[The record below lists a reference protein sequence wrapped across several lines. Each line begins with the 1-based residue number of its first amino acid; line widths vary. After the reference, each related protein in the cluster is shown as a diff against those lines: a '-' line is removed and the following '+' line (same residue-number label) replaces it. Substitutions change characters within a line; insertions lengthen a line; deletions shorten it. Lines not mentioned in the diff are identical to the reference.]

1 MSEESLTDMFDTAM
15 SEDTEET
22 VEVEPVEVEVEESDA
37 DDTPEDVSDG
47 ITDDVEGEDDPDAV
61 EDNTDEVPEPEVVEE
76 PDVYDW
82 ESNGDQLVTVKVQG
96 ENVTMP
102 MREAFGGVMRQQ
114 DYSRKTAEVAEVK
127 SAAQWALDVQEA
139 FNQDA
144 KGTLEAFAKA
154 YGVEAAQEIAQQAT
168 QPVADPYE
176 QMDPEYADMMRAMDS
191 KLAAM
196 SSGYEEKIAA
206 LESQTGQI
214 THQRLVE
221 EAQSEMAGLVTQFE
235 SAGYE
240 LDRMAVLQTATSRN
254 IPLTDAA
261 AIWAGNNLLQNGQMT
276 SDTDAIADK
285 AADERVAKKNGKRKA
300 AKKKASSTATES
312 FDASDVSVEDFD
324 SISDL
329 LNIELNRA

>member
-1 MSEESLTDMFDTAM
+1 MSDDSLVDMFDEAM
-15 SEDTEET
+15 SADTEET
-22 VEVEPVEVEVEESDA
+22 IEVEPVEADISESDA
-37 DDTPEDVSDG
+37 DDTPEEESDG
-47 ITDDVEGEDDPDAV
+47 ITDDVVEEDEAEVVDT
-61 EDNTDEVPEPEVVEE
+61 TDEVPDEQEAEVD

-114 DYSRKTAEVAEVK
+114 DYSRKTAEIAEIK
-127 SAAQWALDVQEA
+127 SAAQWALDVQQS
-139 FNQDA
+139 FNDDA
-144 KGTLEAFAKA
+144 DGTLQAFAKA
-154 YGVEAAQEIAQQAT
+154 YGIEAAQEIAQQAA
-168 QPVADPYE
+168 PVADPYE
-176 QMDPEYADMMRAMDS
+176 AMDPEYADMMRAMDS

-196 SSGYEEKIAA
+196 SSGYEEKIAN

-214 THQRLVE
+214 THQRLVQ
-221 EAQSEMAGLVTQFE
+221 EAQAEMTQLVDQFD
-235 SAGYE
+235 SAGYT

-261 AIWAGNNLLQNGQMT
+261 AIWAGQQMLTNGQIT
-276 SDTDAIADK
+276 AETEAKAEK
-285 AADERVAKKNGKRKA
+285 AAADRAKGKSGKRKA

-312 FDASDVSVEDFD
+312 FDASDVSVDDFD

-329 LNIELNRA
+329 FEIELNST